1 MSEDRFLDGNSL
13 GGVLYHVFGRDLTA
27 DVGQCGNCG
36 AINPIAATHVYRVGP
51 GDVVRCPNC
60 QGVLLVIVETPTTRR
75 VTFELLRWVE
85 ISDAR
90 GD

>member
-1 MSEDRFLDGNSL
+1 
-13 GGVLYHVFGRDLTA
+13 
-27 DVGQCGNCG
+27 
-36 AINPIAATHVYRVGP
+36 VYRVGP

-75 VTFELLRWVE
+75 VSFEMLSWVE
-85 ISDAR
+85 ISEAR